1 MSGAV
6 SVHDIAIVSGTLVVI
21 IDHDR
26 NGGSRCKAFENTRE
40 NLYFIVFL
48 SGGRVTALARF
59 PPVQIR
65 LDILCERGRPA
76 GHPSITAPM
85 AGPWDSPQVVTVN
98 NLPNV
103 DPDII
108 VQAPFLK
115 DVIQ

>member
-1 MSGAV
+1 MSGTV

-59 PPVQIR
+59 PPVQI
-65 LDILCERGRPA
+65 GRPA